1 MSDLDTLDAIFTD
14 GKVPEEDRGIWL
26 TSKYYAKLR
35 GDPRMSFYY
44 AASAKDV
51 ENGAGQFLTEA
62 RLPKI
67 SGFAPFKAPYL
78 PQTNNVVSF
87 AYQKAAIVLKS
98 RLPQDF
104 TKAVDAMI
112 PGSVTTITDPDT
124 KISIMLVQYVD
135 LIKNFATWRPE
146 IILGAAVGDFRG
158 GLVLQGN

>member
-1 MSDLDTLDAIFTD
+1 
-14 GKVPEEDRGIWL
+14 
-26 TSKYYAKLR
+26 
-35 GDPRMSFYY
+35 MSFYY

-78 PQTNNVVSF
+78 SQANNVVSF

-104 TKAVDAMI
+104 TQALGVMI
-112 PGSVTTITDPDT
+112 PGSVTTVTDPDT
-124 KISIMLVQYVD
+124 KISIMLVQYIN
-135 LIKNFATWRPE
+135 LTSGYAEWRPE
-146 IILGAAVGDFRG
+146 VMLGAAVGDNRA
-158 GLVLQGN
+158 GLVGTSV